1 MNYELIIVAFLLLL
15 IFVYVGWVIKRF
27 WIDKKSVSLNTQFM
41 ADKMLSDW
49 MTKDKRRAVELVR
62 HIKEEKQEE
71 DEKGEGKYNGNTDD

>member
-1 MNYELIIVAFLLLL
+1 MNYELLLVTFLLLL
-15 IFVYVGWVIKRF
+15 IFVHVGWVIKRF

-41 ADKMLSDW
+41 ADKMLSYW
-49 MTKDKRRAVELVR
+49 MTEDKRRAFELVR